1 MAHSAARKGALVLE
15 GSEHDAA
22 HLRGRDDDVRGELR
36 VGARKIVP
44 HPCMRRAKDPDHDAV
59 MRIGSEL
66 RGGGPILHNGIK
78 AVVLAGTPPPR
89 TVIGDPSQGADR
101 AETVRCS

>member
-36 VGARKIVP
+36 VGARK
-44 HPCMRRAKDPDHDAV
+44 
-59 MRIGSEL
+59 
-66 RGGGPILHNGIK
+66 
-78 AVVLAGTPPPR
+78 
-89 TVIGDPSQGADR
+89 DR
-101 AETVRCS
+101 ATSLYAAGQRPRP